1 MKRIKK
7 EGYESVSAFIP
18 KDLKNELDLYSI
30 AIGLFQK
37 DIIVIALREYLKDK
51 KDVVKQI
58 IDLQK
63 NI

>member
-7 EGYESVSAFIP
+7 EGYEPVSAFIP
-18 KDLKNELDLYSI
+18 KDLKHELDLYSI
-30 AIGLFQK
+30 ASGLFQK
-37 DIIVIALREYLKDK
+37 DIIVIALSKYLKDK
-51 KDVVKQI
+51 KDVVMQI

>member
-7 EGYESVSAFIP
+7 EGYEAVSAFIP

-30 AIGLFQK
+30 ASGLFQK